1 MKNENVEI
9 KTNEINIENKVNLD
23 TVVKSE
29 VNLDT
34 VKSVANLTRKD
45 WFAMFYE
52 VFQVLRF
59 GLLSQ
64 ALYEYLLFLRKDE
77 YDRNELELQYPCLL
91 RNCHEWTLAEHILL
105 VHLLVREN

>member
-9 KTNEINIENKVNLD
+9 KTN
-23 TVVKSE
+23 E

-52 VFQVLRF
+52 VFQVFENNEKLCDYTKE
-59 GLLSQ
+59 LLC
-64 ALYEYLLFLRKDE
+64 AIDDATDVIIAKNRYEKD
-77 YDRNELELQYPCLL
+77 DNSV
-91 RNCHEWTLAEHILL
+91 A
-105 VHLLVREN
+105 

>member
-29 VNLDT
+29 VNPET
-34 VKSVANLTRKD
+34 VRSVANLTRKD

-52 VFQVLRF
+52 VFQTF
-59 GLLSQ
+59 ENNSK
-64 ALYEYLLFLRKDE
+64 LYDYKDE
-77 YDRNELELQYPCLL
+77 LMSAIYDAADVIAVKNRYEKDDNSIE
-91 RNCHEWTLAEHILL
+91 
-105 VHLLVREN
+105 

>member
-29 VNLDT
+29 VNPET

-52 VFQVLRF
+52 VFQTF
-59 GLLSQ
+59 ENNSK
-64 ALYEYLLFLRKDE
+64 LYDYKEELISAIYDATDVIAVKNRYEKDD
-77 YDRNELELQYPCLL
+77 Y
-91 RNCHEWTLAEHILL
+91 TAE
-105 VHLLVREN
+105 

>member
-9 KTNEINIENKVNLD
+9 KTN
-23 TVVKSE
+23 E

-52 VFQVLRF
+52 VFQTF
-59 GLLSQ
+59 ENNSK
-64 ALYEYLLFLRKDE
+64 LYDYKDE
-77 YDRNELELQYPCLL
+77 LMSAIYDATDVIAAKNRYEKDDYTIE
-91 RNCHEWTLAEHILL
+91 
-105 VHLLVREN
+105 

>member
-9 KTNEINIENKVNLD
+9 KTN
-23 TVVKSE
+23 E

-52 VFQVLRF
+52 VFQMFEDNDKLCDYTKE
-59 GLLSQ
+59 LLC
-64 ALYEYLLFLRKDE
+64 AIDDATDVIIAKNRYEKD
-77 YDRNELELQYPCLL
+77 DNSV
-91 RNCHEWTLAEHILL
+91 I
-105 VHLLVREN
+105 

>member
-9 KTNEINIENKVNLD
+9 KTN
-23 TVVKSE
+23 E

-52 VFQVLRF
+52 VFQMF
-59 GLLSQ
+59 EDNSK
-64 ALYEYLLFLRKDE
+64 LYDYREELMSAIDDATDVIIAKNRYEKDDNSVE
-77 YDRNELELQYPCLL
+77 
-91 RNCHEWTLAEHILL
+91 
-105 VHLLVREN
+105 